1 MCGQAATQANINKF
15 HLISN
20 KMLWLTKQLSYVSN
34 FKHQY
39 RLGKMSE
46 GAEYMKACMKLTIL
60 ESNRWNLLNKRGFFP
75 IQ

>member
-1 MCGQAATQANINKF
+1 
-15 HLISN
+15 
-20 KMLWLTKQLSYVSN
+20 
-34 FKHQY
+34 
-39 RLGKMSE
+39 MSE

>member
-1 MCGQAATQANINKF
+1 MWAGCNTGQHINKF

-20 KMLWLTKQLSYVSN
+20 KTLWLTKQLSYVSN